1 MQPTFVSIVG
11 AALVLGCS
19 SGIAEPATPFLRGVI
34 TSRAPIL
41 IGVQDGAATR
51 VDSIPAMFVDGRGI
65 WPAPEPCAAQALFA
79 IGSGT
84 QVIHQGVPTDTAQ
97 LVVGQRVA
105 VWITGVVLE
114 SCPPQAGATRVV
126 LEETQ

>member
-1 MQPTFVSIVG
+1 MQSIFVCTIS
-11 AALVLGCS
+11 AALVLGCN
-19 SGIAEPATPFLRGVI
+19 SGISEPAAPFLRGVI

-41 IGVQDGAATR
+41 IGVQDGAGTR

-65 WPAPEPCAAQALFA
+65 WPAPEPCAAQARFA

-97 LVVGQRVA
+97 LVVGQRVV
-105 VWITGVVLE
+105 VWVNGVVLE

-126 LEETQ
+126 LEETR